1 MALNVIS
8 NFAANVAHR
17 NLMKSDMETTRSLAK
32 LSSGQRVVSAK
43 DDAASLA
50 IGSRLRAEVAA
61 LQAARVNAGQAASM
75 LQVADGAMAQ
85 IDDILVRM
93 KSLSIQ
99 AGSSQYGDV
108 ERSLIDAEFQQI
120 LLEITRIAEDT
131 EFNGNQLLDGGELTQ
146 LGTGSDPSND
156 GVDKIALDSTVEDGA
171 VFQYSYSSSDEIL
184 TVTKLGVSDVTSNA
198 AKELVDRTDL
208 TFTFDQSVAANA
220 VFAYAFDQ
228 TTDQF
233 TVTNRATGDSATIDV
248 TQAYQN
254 AFGAGVTTVPAGQS
268 LPVTFN
274 TLGVTVTFEQG
285 FDFTSAITAT
295 TDAASTVGGEWTIAN
310 GATAVTYATG
320 LSDAAITALNGL
332 LTAGQIDLDSTTAGG
347 GGGTLVLDANAN
359 FAFGVDGGAPG
370 ALNVASGD
378 LDAANSVQIYID
390 VDGDGTAETQ
400 VASVDTSGVTVVAN
414 GTTGAMRLDFNQRVS
429 NTQSI
434 DAAQD
439 QAVQVDLTAD
449 LDATAGTGQNL
460 SFDETL
466 DVDIQQFG
474 VTLTLDK
481 SFDRTNDLTGTIG
494 SVGSTL
500 PTGVTNAAFAPNT
513 TFFTDDVYQAL
524 LDLGFDSATGVGYNP
539 LTGVLSLQVSDD
551 TAGAGGNVTLD
562 AQPGINFG
570 FGDGNATGNLTGT
583 ATATEVSITL
593 PDGSSVLLG
602 TLTADYVNTGGGIL
616 GTVDVQLGRG
626 VFFNQVNPDSG
637 ITEFTFKIG
646 TGNEPEDDVT
656 INFNAV
662 DATALG
668 LNGVNVRSEEG
679 AEAASVS
686 ISNAIATLNTARAN
700 IGALQNRLD
709 IASSN
714 LAVSME
720 NTEAARS
727 QLLDLDV
734 AQEMTVFTS
743 KQVLVQAG
751 VSMLAQANQLPQN
764 LLRLFQ

>member
-17 NLMKSDMETTRSLAK
+17 NLMNTDMETTQSLAR
-32 LSSGQRVVSAK
+32 LSSGKRVLTAK

-75 LQVADGAMAQ
+75 LQVADGAMSQ

-120 LLEITRIAEDT
+120 LLEISRIAEDT
-131 EFNGNQLLDGGELTQ
+131 EFNGNQLLDGGELIK
-146 LGTGSDPSND
+146 LGLGSDPSSD
-156 GVDKIALDSTVEDGA
+156 GVGTIALDSTVEDGA

-184 TVTKLGVSDVTSNA
+184 TVTKLGVSDVTDNA
-198 AKELVDRTDL
+198 PKELVDRTDVS
-208 TFTFDQSVAANA
+208 FAFGQSVANDA
-220 VFAYAFDQ
+220 VFSYAFDA
-228 TTDQF
+228 TTDQL
-233 TVTNRATGDSATIDV
+233 TVTNLTTGDAATIDV

-254 AFGAGVTTVPAGQS
+254 AFGAGVTAVPAGQS
-268 LPVTFN
+268 LDVNFN

-285 FDFTSAITAT
+285 FDFTAAAALPAGVTVGGNASA
-295 TDAASTVGGEWTIAN
+295 DAASS
-310 GATAVTYATG
+310 VTYASG
-320 LSDAAITALNGL
+320 LSDAEVTALNTL
-332 LTAGQIDLDSTTAGG
+332 LTNGAIGIDITT
-347 GGGTLVLDANAN
+347 
-359 FAFGVDGGAPG
+359 
-370 ALNVASGD
+370 
-378 LDAANSVQIYID
+378 AANSVLVDGQAGFAFGANGAAPGAIGAGNATNLDVGGGASSLEVYID
-390 VDGDGTAETQ
+390 HDNDGTLTQ
-400 VASVDTSGVTVVAN
+400 VATINFVDLDATAATSTLSLN
-414 GTTGAMRLDFNQRVS
+414 FNQRVS
-429 NTQSI
+429 NTQTI

-439 QAVQVDLTAD
+439 QSVQVDLTAD
-449 LDATAGTGQNL
+449 LDKAAGAGQNL

-481 SFDRTNDLTGTIG
+481 SFDRTNDLAGTIG
-494 SVGSTL
+494 SVGATL
-500 PTGVTNAAFAPNT
+500 PTGVTNASFAPNT

-524 LDLGFDSATGVGYNP
+524 LDLGYDSATGVGYNSI
-539 LTGVLSLQVSDD
+539 TGVLSLQVTDD
-551 TAGAGGNVTLD
+551 TAGVGGNVTLD
-562 AQPGINFG
+562 ALPGINFG
-570 FGDGNATGNLTGT
+570 FGDGNATGDLTGT
-583 ATATEVSITL
+583 GTATEVSITL
-593 PDGSSVLLG
+593 PNGSTVLLG
-602 TLTADYVNTGGGIL
+602 NLTADYVNTGGGIL
-616 GTVDVQLGRG
+616 GTVDIQLGRG
-626 VFFNQVNPDSG
+626 VFFNTVNPDAG
-637 ITEFTFKIG
+637 TTEFTFKIG

-656 INFNAV
+656 IQFNAV

-679 AEAASVS
+679 ADAASVS

-734 AQEMTVFTS
+734 AQEMTEFTS
-743 KQVLVQAG
+743 KQVLLQAG

>member
-17 NLMKSDMETTRSLAK
+17 NLMNTDMETTQSLAR
-32 LSSGQRVVSAK
+32 LSSGKRVLTAK

-75 LQVADGAMAQ
+75 LQVADGAMSQ

-120 LLEITRIAEDT
+120 LLEISRIAEDT
-131 EFNGNQLLDGGELTQ
+131 EFNGNQLLDGGELIK
-146 LGTGSDPSND
+146 LGLGSDPSSD
-156 GVDKIALDSTVEDGA
+156 GVGTIALDSTVEDGA

-184 TVTKLGVSDVTSNA
+184 TVTKLGVSDVTDNA
-198 AKELVDRTDL
+198 PRELVERTDL
-208 TFTFDQSVAANA
+208 TFSFDQSVADDA
-220 VFAYAFDQ
+220 VFAYSFDQ

-233 TVTNRATGDSATIDV
+233 TITNRTTGDAATIDV

-254 AFGAGVTTVPAGQS
+254 AFGAGATTVPAGQT
-268 LPVTFN
+268 LDVTFN

-285 FDFTSAITAT
+285 FDFTSAIPAANDAIS
-295 TDAASTVGGEWTIAN
+295 TDTGDWTIT
-310 GATAVTYATG
+310 GATAATYPSD
-320 LSDAAITALNGL
+320 LSDAAVTALNAL
-332 LTAGQIDLDSTTAGG
+332 LTAGQVDLAATTAGG
-347 GGGTLVLDANAN
+347 AGGTLALDADAN
-359 FAFGVDGGAPG
+359 FAFGVDGGTPG
-370 ALNVASGD
+370 NLNAASGD

-400 VASVDTSGVTVVAN
+400 VASIDTSTVSVLAD
-414 GTTGAMRLDFNQRVS
+414 GASAMRLDFNQRVY
-429 NTQSI
+429 NVQTI

-439 QAVQVDLTAD
+439 QSVQVDLTAD
-449 LDATAGTGQNL
+449 LDAKAGSGQNL
-460 SFDETL
+460 SFSETL

-494 SVGSTL
+494 SVGATL
-500 PTGVTNAAFAPNT
+500 PTGVTNASFASNT

-524 LDLGFDSATGVGYNP
+524 LDLGYDSSTGVGYNP
-539 LTGVLSLQVSDD
+539 ITGVLSLQVSQD
-551 TAGAGGNVTLD
+551 AGSNVTLD
-562 AQPGINFG
+562 SQPGINFG
-570 FGDGNATGNLTGT
+570 FGDGNATGDLAAASPST
-583 ATATEVSITL
+583 TEVSITL

-602 TLTADYVNTGGGIL
+602 SLTAAYTTPGAGIL
-616 GTVDVQLGRG
+616 GTVDIQLGRG
-626 VFFNQVNPDSG
+626 VFFNTVNPDAG
-637 ITEFTFKIG
+637 TTEFTFKIG

-656 INFNAV
+656 IQFNAV

-668 LNGVNVRSEEG
+668 LNGVNVRTE
-679 AEAASVS
+679 EAADASSVS
-686 ISNAIATLNTARAN
+686 ISNAISTLNTARAN

-734 AQEMTVFTS
+734 AQEMTEFTS
-743 KQVLVQAG
+743 KQVLLQAG

>member
-17 NLMKSDMETTRSLAK
+17 NLMKTDMETTRSLAR
-32 LSSGQRVVSAK
+32 LSSGKRVLTAK

-75 LQVADGAMAQ
+75 LQVADGAMSQ

-131 EFNGNQLLDGGELTQ
+131 EFNGNQLLDGGELSQ
-146 LGTGSDPSND
+146 LGTGSDPSTD
-156 GVDKIALDSTVEDGA
+156 GVSDLAFDSTVGDGA
-171 VFQYSYSSSDEIL
+171 VFQYSYSSTDEIL
-184 TVTKLGVSDVTSNA
+184 TVTKLGVSDVTNNA
-198 AKELVDRTDL
+198 AKELVNRTDL
-208 TFTFDQSVAANA
+208 SFSFDGSVANNA
-220 VFAYAFDQ
+220 VFAYSFDQ

-233 TVTNRATGDSATIDV
+233 TVTNRTTGDSATIDV

-268 LPVTFN
+268 LDVTFN

-285 FDFTSAITAT
+285 FDFTAAVAAT

-320 LSDAAITALNGL
+320 LSDAAITALNAL
-332 LTAGQIDLDSTTAGG
+332 LTAGQIDLQSTAAGG
-347 GGGTLVLDANAN
+347 ATVALDADAN
-359 FAFGVDGGAPG
+359 FAFGINGGAAG
-370 ALNVASGD
+370 ALNVASSD
-378 LDAANSVQIYID
+378 LVAANSVQIYID

-400 VASVDTSGVTVVAN
+400 VASVDTTGVAFVGN
-414 GTTGAMRLDFNQRVS
+414 GATGAMRLDFNQRVS
-429 NTQSI
+429 NTQTI

-481 SFDRTNDLTGTIG
+481 TFDRTNNLTGTIG
-494 SVGSTL
+494 SVGTTL
-500 PTGVTNAAFAPNT
+500 PTGVTNASFAPNT
-513 TFFTDDVYQAL
+513 TFFTDDVFQAL

-539 LTGVLSLQVSDD
+539 ITGVLSLQVSDD

-562 AQPGINFG
+562 ALPGVSFG
-570 FGDGNATGNLTGT
+570 FGDGNATGDLTGT
-583 ATATEVSITL
+583 ATATQVSITL
-593 PDGSSVLLG
+593 PDGSTVLLG

-626 VFFNQVNPDSG
+626 VFFNTVNPDAG
-637 ITEFTFKIG
+637 VTEFTFKIG

-668 LNGVNVRSEEG
+668 LNGVNVLTEEN
-679 AEAASVS
+679 ADSASVS

-743 KQVLVQAG
+743 KQVLMQAG